1 MVNISINWQ
10 ICQSINFKK
19 VKQVQLLIFYKKPT
33 SKTSDKIRNKRWRKI
48 YHNTS
53 QKKMGVVV
61 LISD

>member
-10 ICQSINFKK
+10 ICQSVNFKK
-19 VKQVQLLIFYKKPT
+19 LNHVQLLIFYKKPAL
-33 SKTSDKIRNKRWRKI
+33 KTSDKIKNKRWRKI

-53 QKKMGVVV
+53 QKKVGVVI